1 MCAMEQDNQMVFYP
15 QVQIWMAPTPFAMK
29 LESITSTAVV
39 SWSDEKELSLDYP
52 YFAFDQNL

>member
-1 MCAMEQDNQMVFYP
+1 MCAMELDNQMVVYP

-39 SWSDEKELSLDYP
+39 SSDEKELSLDYP